1 MRLLATVV
9 ACIAALATGAAVA
22 ADLTVVAPPPPP
34 SHTFTLLHP
43 FPECDEPAVLGR
55 IVRHFS
61 DQDEVLIHSGLRIAS
76 IDRIIQT
83 RFKDGPSLT
92 YVRFC
97 IGRALL
103 TDGRTSEVVFI
114 VEWPMKG
121 KYSIGYAVES
131 CLPAFDP
138 FRVYD
143 GNCRSIRG

>member
-1 MRLLATVV
+1 MRIVAAVV
-9 ACIAALATGAAVA
+9 AVLAALATTAAVA
-22 ADLTVVAPPPPP
+22 ADLRVVAPPPA
-34 SHTFTLLHP
+34 HTFTLLHP
-43 FPECDEPAVLGR
+43 FPECDHPSVLQKVAVK
-55 IVRHFS
+55 FA
-61 DQDEVLIHSGLRIAS
+61 DQDAVLIHSGLAIVS
-76 IDRIIQT
+76 IDRVVQT

-103 TDGRTSEVVFI
+103 TNGRTSEVVFI

-131 CLPAFDP
+131 CLPGFDP

-143 GNCRSIRG
+143 GNCRSIRAG